1 MANGNGALV
10 SSREQRT
17 IVWGLAIVVVAVVI
31 MRGVVPFAQQWV
43 AREERL
49 AAVVQRTAQLRA
61 LAAQTPQLAQAA
73 TIAEREL
80 AGAPRRVL
88 HARTSALAASTLQ
101 ALLQEASDGA
111 GLAVNRVDVSPDG
124 EDAVTATLAVVG
136 DIHGL
141 AALLATLERGPR
153 VVRIERLAVT
163 QNTALRGAPDVLQ
176 VTLGVRAPVV
186 IDGGGE

>member
-1 MANGNGALV
+1 VASGNGGSV
-10 SSREQRT
+10 STREQRT
-17 IVWGLAIVVVAVVI
+17 ILWGIGVVLIAVVI
-31 MRGVVPFAQQWV
+31 VRGLLPFMRDWQT
-43 AREERL
+43 REARL
-49 AAVVQRTAQLRA
+49 ATVVARTAQLQG
-61 LAAQTPQLAQAA
+61 LAAQAPQLAQAA

-88 HARTSALAASTLQ
+88 HARTAALAASTLQ
-101 ALLQEASDGA
+101 SLLQEASDGA
-111 GLAVNRVDVSPDG
+111 GMAVNRVDASPESD
-124 EDAVTATLAVVG
+124 ESVTATLSVVG

-153 VVRIERLAVT
+153 VVRVERLLVT

-186 IDGGGE
+186 LE

>member
-1 MANGNGALV
+1 MV
-10 SSREQRT
+10 SAREQRT
-17 IVWGLAIVVVAVVI
+17 IVWGAGVVVFALLV
-31 MRGVVPFAQQWV
+31 MRVLVPFGQAWQ
-43 AREERL
+43 AREARL
-49 AAVVQRTAQLRA
+49 ETALARTAQLRA

-101 ALLQEASDGA
+101 SLLQEASDGA
-111 GLAVNRVDVSPDG
+111 GLAVNRVEVSAEGD
-124 EDAVTATLAVVG
+124 DAVSATLSVVG

-141 AALLATLERGPR
+141 AALLATVERGPR
-153 VVRIERLAVT
+153 VMRVERLSVT

-176 VTLGVRAPVV
+176 VTLAVRAPVV
-186 IDGGGE
+186 LE